1 MWPVFTHLRGGVK
14 HSAGTPHPTSTHTT
28 LHVGMVGSTT
38 RLADDNCYYPTMNS
52 IRHDVIISTELIFRS
67 RLTWLLVFGPIALIG
82 KAGVF
87 GESACFIFAG
97 LTLVPLA
104 ERLSFVTE
112 EVALHTSQTIGA
124 LLNATFGNAPELL
137 ISAAALQEGFYRVVQ
152 LTLLGSILTNLLF
165 VFGMSCLLGGMRYQ
179 VQELRIVTG
188 NASIG
193 MLMLAVAGLALPAA
207 LMLSDEMISSGTD
220 EKQYVDKNADGVSDI
235 NDGPT
240 FAMVG
245 LSRFNAVIMLVGYL
259 LYLLFQLGSHK
270 DEFEDFQE
278 EKEGE
283 ADENYMDGE
292 EGQNQGQGHHAIKTK
307 KKARTNKFCRRAFKV
322 CTGGGCKLDDEG
334 VGYQNLAAQTSTRET
349 EMSPRAR
356 KNNVLS
362 IGQSSPAYV
371 GNQPGVL
378 GEQDDIP
385 QCCETSDGEES
396 RNGGEVMNGEAHVTF
411 HGSNVSGRRRTGQL
425 TKRGEDVPQLINTN
439 GMTLPEI
446 SSIRRSNKSH
456 CSDGDEE
463 EAVPY
468 AMPMN
473 MASIGENGD
482 ESKSFHC

>member
-1 MWPVFTHLRGGVK
+1 
-14 HSAGTPHPTSTHTT
+14 
-28 LHVGMVGSTT
+28 
-38 RLADDNCYYPTMNS
+38 MNS
-52 IRHDVIISTELIFRS
+52 IRHDIIISTELIFRS

-97 LTLVPLA
+97 LTLIPLA

-112 EVALHTSQTIGA
+112 EVANHTSQTIGA

-165 VFGMSCLLGGMRYQ
+165 VFGMSGLLGGLRHQ

-193 MLMLAVAGLALPAA
+193 MLMLAVAGLALPTA

-220 EKQYVDKNADGVSDI
+220 EKQYVDKNGDGVSDI

-245 LSRFNAVIMLVGYL
+245 LSRFNAVIMMVGYL

-270 DEFEDFQE
+270 DEFEDMQE
-278 EKEGE
+278 EGEEG
-283 ADENYMDGE
+283 ADENNMDGE
-292 EGQNQGQGHHAIKTK
+292 EGRNQGQGHHAIKTK
-307 KKARTNKFCRRAFKV
+307 KNARANKFCQRLFNPGK
-322 CTGGGCKLDDEG
+322 GGGCKSDDEG
-334 VGYQNLAAQTSTRET
+334 VSYQSLATQTCTRKM

-356 KNNVLS
+356 GNNIIS
-362 IGQSSPAYV
+362 ICQSSPADV
-371 GNQPGVL
+371 GNQSGLL

-385 QCCETSDGEES
+385 QCRETSDGEES
-396 RNGGEVMNGEAHVTF
+396 RNGGGGMIGEAHDV
-411 HGSNVSGRRRTGQL
+411 SNVSGRRRTGLL
-425 TKRGEDVPQLINTN
+425 TKRGGNVPQLINTN
-439 GMTLPEI
+439 GMTLPTP
-446 SSIRRSNKSH
+446 RSNKSH

-463 EAVPY
+463 EAELYVVS
-468 AMPMN
+468 MN
-473 MASIGENGD
+473 MATIGENCD